1 MTFDFCLIV
10 TAWLR
15 CLTAQSACRFGLD
28 PVGGGGSLFMV
39 HIKINLWTPKIPRRH
54 PETQKCF
61 WDLLDLLDLFAS
73 GVK

>member
-15 CLTAQSACRFGLD
+15 CLTAQSACRFGID

-39 HIKINLWTPKIPRRH
+39 QIKITLWTKSPGRH
-54 PETQKCF
+54 PETLKCL
-61 WDLLDLLDLFAS
+61 WNLLDLLDLFAS
-73 GVK
+73 SVK